1 MNSWQNVLIIEKLYN
16 LAAFSPHLQKK
27 KWIARQLHMHTQAG
41 AWNTHAHTHTKTQK
55 CHKSGFIKS
64 VSPKKQWKNAMK
76 RNKEITTYQ
85 RTWKKKKQRLS
96 FSCSFVVALACVVER
111 GSCVVRIQRQ
121 RMSAFLSVP
130 FLALCLSSQVSPCS
144 PAKKKQSCTRSF
156 THKQKYCQATQKK
169 LRL

>member
-1 MNSWQNVLIIEKLYN
+1 
-16 LAAFSPHLQKK
+16 
-27 KWIARQLHMHTQAG
+27 
-41 AWNTHAHTHTKTQK
+41 
-55 CHKSGFIKS
+55 
-64 VSPKKQWKNAMK
+64 MK

-96 FSCSFVVALACVVER
+96 FSCSLVVALACVVER

-144 PAKKKQSCTRSF
+144 PAKKKTKLHSLI
-156 THKQKYCQATQKK
+156 YTQTEVLPGNTKK
-169 LRL
+169 IALVIVRRARGLGYGHLARTPPIDPPVFVLVLLLFYSGCI